1 MLDPEERKR
10 WVLALLALDDPGS
23 TPYHRVIAAY
33 YTCPSPVS
41 RSSIEADLLRLILLD
56 PTEDD
61 ITQIKQ
67 RILEVL
73 WT

>member
-10 WVLALLALDDPGS
+10 WVLALDDPGS
-23 TPYHRVIAAY
+23 TPHHRVAAAY
-33 YTCPSPVS
+33 FTCPSPS
-41 RSSIEADLLRLILLD
+41 LSPRSSIEADLLRLSMLK

-61 ITQIKQ
+61 VIQIKQ